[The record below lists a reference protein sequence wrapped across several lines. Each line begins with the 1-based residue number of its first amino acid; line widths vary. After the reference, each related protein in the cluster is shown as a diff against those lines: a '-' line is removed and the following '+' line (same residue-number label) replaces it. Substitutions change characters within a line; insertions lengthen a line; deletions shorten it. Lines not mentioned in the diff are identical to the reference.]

1 MGVIFTKPSCAW
13 AQRDSSCGIVFKL
26 APAGADYASLGLA
39 NNIHGNGIRMSK
51 KYQPW
56 ALSIFST
63 LMIVDVESEKW
74 NVNILSDMATF
85 LSKPYSCRDQLK
97 LHIHNYTN
105 AANFEMALSL

>member
-51 KYQPW
+51 KCQPW
-56 ALSIFST
+56 VLFDYFNIND
-63 LMIVDVESEKW
+63 VDVESEK
-74 NVNILSDMATF
+74 
-85 LSKPYSCRDQLK
+85 
-97 LHIHNYTN
+97 
-105 AANFEMALSL
+105 